1 MLRRRAVL
9 PLPAVDDEGDH
20 TGGRRVV
27 LHGGEQSGLR
37 KFGREVDVSRSLI
50 VALDGV
56 DRAAVVVEKVQLAV
70 SVLAERDDA
79 NTRPG
84 DLRHLLRAVP
94 LETSGPQAARF
105 PVA

>member
-20 TGGRRVV
+20 TGGWRVV

-56 DRAAVVVEKVQLAV
+56 DRAAVVIEEVQLAI
-70 SVLAERDDA
+70 SVLSEGDDA
-79 NTRPG
+79 DALPG
-84 DLRHLLRAVP
+84 GLWSIVLGVP
-94 LETSGPQAARF
+94 LAAVVRR
-105 PVA
+105 AALL